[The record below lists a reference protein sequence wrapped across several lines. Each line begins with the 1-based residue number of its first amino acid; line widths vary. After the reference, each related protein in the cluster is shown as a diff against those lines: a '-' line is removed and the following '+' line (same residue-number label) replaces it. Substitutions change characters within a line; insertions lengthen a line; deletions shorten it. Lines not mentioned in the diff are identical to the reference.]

1 MKQGDRNRDQPDG
14 ENAPS
19 ILERQKRASAEA
31 LKRWDLNVRGRERSE
46 QRWHWFGGGEEGV
59 VAGLCELLDRQ
70 LARPEGRFQ
79 PAAIG
84 CVPWFNHIGIARRLA
99 AMPCC
104 IVINKPR
111 SRPSL
116 AAQKLHHYGTSV
128 STEWFPT
135 LRGLKPKQPGGRPRI
150 VGPGDAMGSSLG
162 PLRVYGHTPT
172 GKSLPLL
179 HSKILVLGG
188 TYEDDEF
195 FTGVTFRPDLV
206 WIGSAN
212 WTWEAERLHTESA
225 VAVADNSFVKDSMT
239 YVTQIIAQ
247 SEKSEE
253 FESKPSPNLA
263 PAELDDEAFAY
274 YAAEFGGLNER
285 NDR

>member
-1 MKQGDRNRDQPDG
+1 MKQGDRYVEQQD
-14 ENAPS
+14 EESSPS

-31 LKRWDLNVRGRERSE
+31 LKRWDLGVHGRERSE

-59 VAGLCELLDRQ
+59 VAGMCELLDRH
-70 LARPEGRFQ
+70 LARPEGWFR

-111 SRPSL
+111 SSPSP
-116 AAQKLHHYGTSV
+116 AAQALHHSGRPV
-128 STEWFPT
+128 STEWFPA
-135 LRGLKPKQPGGRPRI
+135 LRGLKPKQLGGRPRV

-172 GKSLPLL
+172 GESLPLL
-179 HSKILVLGG
+179 HSKVLVLGG
-188 TYEDDEF
+188 IYEDDEF

-212 WTWEAERLHTESA
+212 WTREAERLHTESA
-225 VAVADNSFVKDSMT
+225 VAVADHSFVKDSMA

-247 SEKSEE
+247 SEKTEK
-253 FESKPSPNLA
+253 FESTPSPNLA
-263 PAELDDEAFAY
+263 PAEFDDEAFAY
-274 YAAEFGGLNER
+274 YAAEFGGPE
-285 NDR
+285 